1 MSLSRNDR
9 GPAGGAEVPVAPATA
24 YALLAA
30 VILLWGFNWPVM
42 KVGLESIPPFW
53 FALARLSMGA
63 ATLFPILW
71 LTGRL
76 ALPRRGDLPV
86 LFSVA
91 LLQMAGFLALI
102 NFGLLDV
109 EAGRSAV
116 LAYTTPL
123 WVTPAAIWLLGERL
137 TRFKAAGLALGLCG
151 VAVLFNPLGFDW
163 SDGAVLRGNLMLM
176 LAAFAW
182 SGAILH
188 VRGHRWQSSPLQ
200 LAPWQMLVA
209 SLPVAALAGATEGL
223 PEVRW
228 TGDLVLILAY
238 NGPLAT
244 AFCYWAAVT
253 VTRALPAI
261 STSLGFLGVP
271 LAGVLFSAAWL
282 AEPLTLTL
290 LGGLVLVVLGMAL
303 VNLPSRQNG

>member
-9 GPAGGAEVPVAPATA
+9 GPAEAADAPVAPATA

-30 VILLWGFNWPVM
+30 VILLWGLNWPVM
-42 KVGLESIPPFW
+42 KIGLESIPPFW
-53 FALARLSMGA
+53 FALARLTMGA

-123 WVTPAAIWLLGERL
+123 WVTPAAVWLLGEQL
-137 TRFKAAGLALGLCG
+137 TRLKAAGLAVGLCG
-151 VAVLFNPLGFDW
+151 VAVLFNPFGFDW
-163 SDGAVLRGNLMLM
+163 TDGAVLRGNLLLM
-176 LAAFAW
+176 LAALAW

-223 PEVRW
+223 PEIDW
-228 TGDLVLILAY
+228 SGEILLILAY

-271 LAGVLFSAAWL
+271 VAGVIFSAAWL

-290 LGGLVLVVLGMAL
+290 LGGLVLVVSGMAL
-303 VNLPSRQNG
+303 VNLPSRQNR